1 MLKEVYFTKKKNLN
15 LQDFLQFFTKEFT
28 KSFCKSFIN
37 FLIFR
42 KISNYLIY
50 LELVALYLQMINQVY
65 LIHQDK
71 RLHHFLILFYLR

>member
-28 KSFCKSFIN
+28 NFFCKSFIN

-42 KISNYLIY
+42 KISSYLFY
-50 LELVALYLQMINQVY
+50 LRLVVLYLQMINQVY

-71 RLHHFLILFYLR
+71 LLHHFLILVYF